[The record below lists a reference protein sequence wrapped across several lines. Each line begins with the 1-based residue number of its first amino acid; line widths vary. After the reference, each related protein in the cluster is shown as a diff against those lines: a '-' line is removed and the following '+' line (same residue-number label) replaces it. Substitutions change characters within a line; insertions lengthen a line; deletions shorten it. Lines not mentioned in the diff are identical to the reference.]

1 MLEDRVAVGVQ
12 GYGYPVALDQSPHQH
27 EVVSGVLV
35 LTEQRTDHFARGVVH
50 GKQKHELRS
59 ILSEPPM
66 IAAIDLYQHPLS
78 GHALPTNTV
87 LRWTSATRTDQTGS
101 DQYASQRVTGYVYT
115 LTFSEQFAQM
125 SVVDS

>member
-1 MLEDRVAVGVQ
+1 MAVGVQ
-12 GYGYPVALDQSPHQH
+12 RDGYPVALNQSPHQH

-78 GHALPTNTV
+78 GHTLSTNTV

-101 DQYASQRVTGYVYT
+101 HQYASQRVTGYVYAI
-115 LTFSEQFAQM
+115 TFSEQFAQM